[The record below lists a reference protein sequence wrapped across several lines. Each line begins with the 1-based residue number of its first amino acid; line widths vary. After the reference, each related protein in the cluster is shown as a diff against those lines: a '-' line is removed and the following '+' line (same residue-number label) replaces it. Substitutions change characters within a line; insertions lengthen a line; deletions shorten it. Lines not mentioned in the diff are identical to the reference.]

1 MTVAHLSEPVQ
12 SSRPL
17 RRQARRFRLRDG
29 WPSAIWFLL
38 PALVGFVVFYF
49 YPAERSVYLSSGV
62 RIGIG
67 GIPLS
72 TSARYKLSQRSPP
85 NSQETKSSRRA
96 TQPRHLHPGR
106 ESGNWSR
113 LRLSRAMR

>member
-38 PALVGFVVFYF
+38 PALVGFVVF
-49 YPAERSVYLSSGV
+49 
-62 RIGIG
+62 
-67 GIPLS
+67 
-72 TSARYKLSQRSPP
+72 
-85 NSQETKSSRRA
+85 
-96 TQPRHLHPGR
+96 
-106 ESGNWSR
+106 
-113 LRLSRAMR
+113 